1 MSELGKKPRVAI
13 VGFGLIGR
21 IAALE
26 LMEHY
31 DITVFE
37 KDRQDA
43 QTGAGTLA
51 AAMLAPLAES
61 VICSKALAEQGL
73 ESIAMWPKILA
84 KLDSEVF
91 FQQAGSLIVAHQQDR
106 GDLQS
111 FAQRL
116 KPLDGHHPFS
126 ADQRMLTELEPELG
140 GRFTHGLFL
149 PCEGQLDNLGF
160 FKASYHT
167 LQRRGVKF
175 NYGCEAVIAKGCVNE
190 QAYDWIID
198 CRGVGAKADN
208 PQLRGVRGE
217 VARIYAPEVALQ
229 RPVRLMHPRYP
240 IYIAP
245 KPNHQFVIGAT
256 EIESQD
262 DATITVRS
270 TLELLSAAYT
280 VHSGFAEGRVLS
292 LNAGLR
298 PAFVD
303 NHPRIEKKDN
313 VIAINGLYRHGYL
326 LAPVVVQQALCEGLL

>member
-13 VGFGLIGR
+13 VGFGLVGR
-21 IAALE
+21 IVALE
-26 LMEHY
+26 LIERY

-37 KDRQDA
+37 KDQQDGQA
-43 QTGAGTLA
+43 GAGTLA

-61 VICSKALAEQGL
+61 VICSQALAQQGL
-73 ESIAMWPKILA
+73 DAIEMWPKLLA
-84 KLDSEVF
+84 KLDQEVF

-111 FAQRL
+111 FQQRL
-116 KPLDGHHPFS
+116 KPLHGHHPYP
-126 ADQRMLTELEPELG
+126 ADQRMIAELEPELS

-160 FKASYHT
+160 FKASYET
-167 LQRRGVKF
+167 LKRRGVEF
-175 NYGCEAVIAKGCVNE
+175 NYGHKAVVAKGCVNN

-198 CRGVGAKADN
+198 CRGIGAKVDN

-217 VARIYAPEVALQ
+217 VARIYAPEVSLQ

-256 EIESQD
+256 EVESQD
-262 DATITVRS
+262 DAEITVRS

-292 LNAGLR
+292 LSAGLR

-326 LAPVVVQQALCEGLL
+326 LAPVIVQQALCEGLL